1 MQLFNLVYN
10 EMIKIIRKKRM
21 LVITLILIVL
31 IPIFT
36 YAQYKMLQNTI
47 KNIGSSNWKTVLQQQ
62 IVDQQNRLASSRV
75 PQEYKQL
82 IKLNI
87 QQQQYY
93 LDHNINPNAPGAP
106 TFVRGFAEQA
116 ISLFLPLLVV
126 ILAAD
131 IVSSEHS
138 LGTIKLLLT
147 RPVSRW
153 KILFSKYIALLLS
166 ISFIITITILL
177 CYLISGI
184 IFGYKGW
191 TLPVMSG
198 FQSKGEQLITDHVHL
213 LPQWKYILMAYGLA
227 WFTCIVVGTL
237 SFMVSV
243 LMKNTA
249 SSMGVMLAALI
260 SGSLLEQ
267 VAHSW
272 SALKYSAFTHL
283 RLTDYLSGDTS
294 LIPGMSL
301 PFSLT
306 VLSVWAIIS
315 LIIAFVTFTRRDVLT

>member
-1 MQLFNLVYN
+1 MPLFNLVHN
-10 EMIKIIRKKRM
+10 EMIKMIRKKRL

-36 YAQYKMLQNTI
+36 YAQYRTLQNTI
-47 KNIGSSNWKTVLQQQ
+47 QNIGSSNWKVVLQQQ

-75 PQEYKQL
+75 PQEYKKL
-82 IKLNI
+82 IQLNI
-87 QQQQYY
+87 KQQQYY

-106 TFVRGFAEQA
+106 TFVRGFVEQSV
-116 ISLFLPLLVV
+116 SLFLPLLVI

-147 RPVSRW
+147 RPVKRW
-153 KILFSKYIALLLS
+153 KVLLSKYIALILN
-166 ISFIITITILL
+166 ISLVITITILL

-184 IFGYKGW
+184 IFGYRGW
-191 TLPVMSG
+191 TFPVISG
-198 FQSKGEQLITDHVHL
+198 FRSQGEQLVTDYVHL
-213 LPQWKYILMAYGLA
+213 LPQWQYILMAYGLA

-249 SSMGVMLAALI
+249 SSMGIMLAALI

-267 VAHSW
+267 VAHYW
-272 SALKYSAFTHL
+272 PALKYSAFTHL
-283 RLTDYLSGDTS
+283 RLTNYLSGDPS

-306 VLSVWAIIS
+306 VLSIWTIVS
-315 LIIAFVTFTRRDVLT
+315 LIISFVTFTRQDVLT

>member
-1 MQLFNLVYN
+1 M
-10 EMIKIIRKKRM
+10 IRKKRL

-47 KNIGSSNWKTVLQQQ
+47 KNVGSSNWRTILQQQ

-75 PQEYKQL
+75 PEEYKHL

-87 QQQQYY
+87 QQRQYY

-106 TFVRGFAEQA
+106 TFVRGFVEQG
-116 ISLFLPLLVV
+116 ISLFLPLLVI

-147 RPVSRW
+147 RPVPRW
-153 KILFSKYIALLLS
+153 KILLSKYIALLLN
-166 ISFIITITILL
+166 ISFVMILTILL

-191 TLPVMSG
+191 TFPVISG
-198 FQSKGEQLITDHVHL
+198 FQSKGEELITDYVHV

-227 WFTCIVVGTL
+227 WFICIVIGTL

-260 SGSLLEQ
+260 SGNLLEQ

-272 SALKYSAFTHL
+272 PALKYSAFTHL
-283 RLTDYLSGDTS
+283 RLTDYLAGNTS

-306 VLSVWAIIS
+306 VLSAWAIVS
-315 LIIAFVTFTRRDVLT
+315 LVIAFATFTRQDVLT